1 MREKRESLS
10 VQESIQTRLSLAMV
24 LVMLFVVCINFFI
37 FEQIHSGVDRI
48 DAVFSS
54 NAAINDLSDTLNKL
68 EGTVYEYLNTK
79 GTKALENYYRYEQDY
94 RQLLDELND
103 RNVESEVKML
113 EKNIRRMSESYLE
126 QTSETVQA
134 KRGRNIE
141 KYKASYEK
149 EKLLYEYITSY
160 IYKLNN
166 LRFRMN
172 SANYQILL
180 NSMDVLY
187 RLALVVIFIVA
198 AVGVAIILLV
208 VRSMI
213 RPLTQLSNT
222 AHEVAMGNLDVPDSS
237 GGMRR

>member
-103 RNVESEVKML
+103 RNVESEVKCW
-113 EKNIRRMSESYLE
+113 KKISAGCQKVIWSRPVR
-126 QTSETVQA
+126 
-134 KRGRNIE
+134 
-141 KYKASYEK
+141 
-149 EKLLYEYITSY
+149 
-160 IYKLNN
+160 
-166 LRFRMN
+166 RFRP
-172 SANYQILL
+172 SEAE
-180 NSMDVLY
+180 
-187 RLALVVIFIVA
+187 
-198 AVGVAIILLV
+198 
-208 VRSMI
+208 
-213 RPLTQLSNT
+213 T
-222 AHEVAMGNLDVPDSS
+222 
-237 GGMRR
+237 